1 MFSSYFFVVWFKK
14 LSNMKGQLIQL
25 SMNYKTE
32 EEMAC
37 VSWASTPWCTGW
49 FSEWLSLST
58 CRIRLAME
66 SYKPNPWFPTSLKF
80 SYCKRNLFEWVW
92 LLVVIVSSTQCHITR
107 TGVSVRDYLDSV
119 GLWAGWGREGYHLV
133 ETEERRPDHYGNR
146 IPYAGDSVAAESR
159 LSASMHVQ
167 ICSSLPLTV
176 CAVWV
181 TVPPSVPWFPH
192 NDGL

>member
-1 MFSSYFFVVWFKK
+1 MFSSYFFVVWLKSSAIWK
-14 LSNMKGQLIQL
+14 
-25 SMNYKTE
+25 
-32 EEMAC
+32 
-37 VSWASTPWCTGW
+37 ASL
-49 FSEWLSLST
+49 FSSVWTTKQKRKWLVFPGLPHRGAQGDFQNDSLSLHAD
-58 CRIRLAME
+58 IRLAME
-66 SYKPNPWFPTSLKF
+66 SYKPNAWFPTSLKF

-119 GLWAGWGREGYHLV
+119 GLWAGWGREGYHLD
-133 ETEERRPDHYGNR
+133 ETEERRPDHYGNC
-146 IPYAGDSVAAESR
+146 IPYAGDSVAAEGR
-159 LSASMHVQ
+159 LSAGIHVQ